1 MRFSPYEE
9 EYAAIPELR
18 GAELLDY
25 FLLRAF
31 ETEEVWSLREGGEW
45 MVRQVDGQSVVSL
58 WPYKRYATEAALD
71 IWQNGRPDAVSL
83 EYFLDAEIPVFVSGE
98 VLFDVMPREGNAGFL
113 ISPQRL
119 ASIFEGM
126 MDAGEYRLD
135 G

>member
-1 MRFSPYEE
+1 MRFTPYDE
-9 EYAAIPELR
+9 EYAAVPELR

-31 ETEEVWSLREGGEW
+31 ETEEVWSLREGKDW
-45 MVRQVDGQSVVSL
+45 MIRDASEHRVMSL
-58 WPYKRYATEAALD
+58 WPYKRYASDAALD
-71 IWQNGRPDAVSL
+71 IWQSGRPDAVAL
-83 EYFLDAEIPVFVSGE
+83 EYFLEDIIPE
-98 VLFDVMPREGNAGFL
+98 LIADNILFDVMPRNGETGFL
-113 ISPQRL
+113 ISPQKL